1 MQNHPVGRL
10 RLKKLMLSALTV
22 VAFVAYAI
30 FQRGAPG
37 PTTTGGSKNSTTN
50 TAGRNAPASSPAAG
64 TAPYKDGTYTGSVA
78 NTQWGAV
85 QVQVQVQSSKITN
98 ALVIQYPQERRRSA
112 TINQTA
118 VPQLQQEAVQA
129 QSANVKVI
137 TGATVTTEGFIQS
150 LKNALS
156 QAGG

>member
-1 MQNHPVGRL
+1 
-10 RLKKLMLSALTV
+10 
-22 VAFVAYAI
+22 
-30 FQRGAPG
+30 
-37 PTTTGGSKNSTTN
+37 
-50 TAGRNAPASSPAAG
+50 
-64 TAPYKDGTYTGSVA
+64 
-78 NTQWGAV
+78 
-85 QVQVQVQSSKITN
+85 VQSSKITN

-129 QSANVKVI
+129 QSANVQVI